1 MDTHGSIPEPAEA
14 IKTPPTPEPPAST
27 HAGATGRG
35 MAVKVPRR
43 NNGELLRYPP
53 ALRGA
58 YGPRGLPCP
67 RARDCSAR
75 NSFRRSERRAPLHP
89 VCAQSD
95 PTCSPTV
102 RHGAVDVA
110 ARGQAGEAKP
120 SP

>member
-58 YGPRGLPCP
+58 YGPRGSTCPPSELGGGVRALRRHRLGRLSGHLTASRGPLPWEC
-67 RARDCSAR
+67 D
-75 NSFRRSERRAPLHP
+75 
-89 VCAQSD
+89 
-95 PTCSPTV
+95 T
-102 RHGAVDVA
+102 
-110 ARGQAGEAKP
+110 
-120 SP
+120 